1 MDHNPGM
8 ASRAS
13 LTSGAVVVFLLG
25 SALRADEPQLPDV
38 LVTRQLAARAEL
50 HVGDVVTF
58 ASDANGTR
66 AARFRIAGIYEPT
79 PDPMRFTAARMEAR
93 MHLPDVIALT
103 ADPRDPAA
111 AEAVDAINIRFVD
124 PADRAA
130 FQSDLRARAPGLAAT
145 PTARAPEH
153 DPFAVLDRFHVAI
166 SVVTVLGGTAFL
178 LALMII
184 RAEERRE
191 MIGLLRLIGISRRS
205 LLAAVLLEGFFIAV
219 IGAIVG
225 IAIALAGERMV
236 NMIFQRRYD
245 TALVFVR
252 VTPSVALRSVAVAV
266 PLGIAAGAAAS
277 WSVLRRG
284 ILSLIHR

>member
-1 MDHNPGM
+1 M
-8 ASRAS
+8 ASRVA
-13 LTSGAVVVFLLG
+13 LTSGAVVVFLLA

-191 MIGLLRLIGISRRS
+191 MIGLLRRS

>member
-1 MDHNPGM
+1 
-8 ASRAS
+8 
-13 LTSGAVVVFLLG
+13 
-25 SALRADEPQLPDV
+25 
-38 LVTRQLAARAEL
+38 
-50 HVGDVVTF
+50 
-58 ASDANGTR
+58 
-66 AARFRIAGIYEPT
+66 
-79 PDPMRFTAARMEAR
+79 
-93 MHLPDVIALT
+93 
-103 ADPRDPAA
+103 
-111 AEAVDAINIRFVD
+111 
-124 PADRAA
+124 
-130 FQSDLRARAPGLAAT
+130 
-145 PTARAPEH
+145 
-153 DPFAVLDRFHVAI
+153 VLDRFHVAI